1 MQQRGKYTKN
11 IKELRIIK
19 DKMTWSNLSSLMGV
33 PEEDNRR
40 NNREA
45 ILKKIMAENF
55 PKIQEPK

>member
-33 PEEDNRR
+33 PGEDNRR
-40 NNREA
+40 NNGEA